1 VGKSW
6 LIILTIQWLR
16 YIGIEVVVVDADDET
31 STLSRFIPEARFIA
45 IRNPTAIDE
54 IIQIA
59 IEAPADVVVVV
70 DLPARAGNEF
80 GEWFELI
87 PWGDLAQQGIEFTA
101 LAVVAGTKD
110 SIEGAIRWR
119 DFLKGGNPSFL
130 IAINERDDVGTY
142 LGSKTR
148 QGFQAAMI
156 PEISIPKMDSRLSAA
171 LDARSWTIAQALQ
184 TEKADYLTQLMSRA
198 RLRRYR
204 DQIYSQFETVKAHL
218 LP

>member
-1 VGKSW
+1 
-6 LIILTIQWLR
+6 
-16 YIGIEVVVVDADDET
+16 IEADEET
-31 STLSRFIPEARFIA
+31 STLSRFMEARFVE

-59 IEAPADVVVVV
+59 IEAPTDVVVVV

-80 GEWFELI
+80 GEWFGLI
-87 PWGDLAQQGIEFTA
+87 PWDDLAQQGIKFTA

-119 DFLKGGNPSFL
+119 DFLKGGNSAFIVAL
-130 IAINERDDVGTY
+130 NERDDVSTY

-148 QGFQAAMI
+148 LGFQADMI
-156 PEISIPKMDSRLSAA
+156 PELSIPKMDSRLSAA
-171 LDARSWTIAQALQ
+171 LDARSWTIAHALQ
-184 TEKADYLTQLMSRA
+184 TEQADYLTQLMSRA

-204 DQIYSQFETVKAHL
+204 DQIYSQFETVKTHL